1 MYLLHDFGVLV
12 LLLHEL
18 VPFAPMLHLLLHR
31 GDLGLYYRVKLRPLD
46 VVREPLRDLLALFTL
61 LNTLLLDHFV
71 VRLDLLLVLL
81 PVLAKVVN

>member
-1 MYLLHDFGVLV
+1 
-12 LLLHEL
+12 
-18 VPFAPMLHLLLHR
+18 
-31 GDLGLYYRVKLRPLD
+31 VKLRPLD
-46 VVREPLRDLLALFTL
+46 VVREPLRDLLALFPF